1 MDFQGQFVNRMRLP
15 QTGKGNKGAGKGKGK
30 GKGKPYENP
39 EIFLSDS
46 SDSSVLAEPDAVCTR
61 CGANCVYCE
70 QVVLNEAYENWVR
83 QGRPY
88 GPRLRRPVRGPGP

>member
-30 GKGKPYENP
+30 GKPFENP

-46 SDSSVLAEPDAVCTR
+46 SEEGLRSRSHASDFSSEIDSVQTEPDAVCTR
-61 CGANCVYCE
+61 CAALAPSHSGA
-70 QVVLNEAYENWVR
+70 AF
-83 QGRPY
+83 
-88 GPRLRRPVRGPGP
+88 